1 MDCSSCIRVLVVDDH
16 PVVRQ
21 GLIGMLEKAPDIVIV
36 GQGRNGHEAIAVFQQ
51 QQPDVTLMDLRMPEM
66 GGVEAITAICNEFCN
81 AQIIVL
87 TTYDSDEEIYRGL
100 RAGAKGY
107 LLKDSEP
114 EELLTAIRTVSRGQQ
129 YIPSNVA
136 AKLVQRMTAPELSD
150 RELDVLRLVGQGMS
164 NQEISTALNISESTV
179 KTHINRILSKLNVK
193 DRTQAA
199 IIALK
204 RGIAG
209 LWKQEGTS
217 TLANNHRYHAGAK
230 DLSLRRQ
237 AAKPELNGTDE
248 S

>member
-1 MDCSSCIRVLVVDDH
+1 MTTPPPTPHPPHPIPPIRVLVVDDH

-21 GLIGMLEKAPDIVIV
+21 GLIGMLEEAPDIVIV

-66 GGVEAITAICNEFCN
+66 GGVQAITGICNQF
-81 AQIIVL
+81 ADARIIVL

-114 EELLTAIRTVSRGQQ
+114 EELLTAIRTVNRGQQ
-129 YIPSNVA
+129 YISPNVA

-150 RELDVLRLVGQGMS
+150 RELEVLQLVGQGMN
-164 NQEISTALNISESTV
+164 NQEISTALKISESTV
-179 KTHINRILSKLNVK
+179 KTHINRILSKLEVK

-204 RGIAG
+204 RGIA
-209 LWKQEGTS
+209 
-217 TLANNHRYHAGAK
+217 
-230 DLSLRRQ
+230 SL
-237 AAKPELNGTDE
+237 
-248 S
+248 

>member
-1 MDCSSCIRVLVVDDH
+1 MSQPNRIRVLVVDDH

-51 QQPDVTLMDLRMPEM
+51 QQPDVTLMDLRMPDM
-66 GGVEAITAICNEFCN
+66 GGVQAITLICNEFPN
-81 AQIIVL
+81 ARIIVL
-87 TTYDSDEEIYRGL
+87 TTYDTDEEIYQGL
-100 RAGAKGY
+100 RSGAKGY

-114 EELLTAIRTVSRGQQ
+114 EELLTAIRTVTKGQR
-129 YIPSNVA
+129 YIPPNVA

-150 RELDVLRLVGQGMS
+150 RELEVLQLVGQGMN

-179 KTHINRILSKLNVK
+179 KTHINRILSKLDVK

-204 RGIAG
+204 RGIA
-209 LWKQEGTS
+209 
-217 TLANNHRYHAGAK
+217 
-230 DLSLRRQ
+230 SL
-237 AAKPELNGTDE
+237 
-248 S
+248 

>member
-1 MDCSSCIRVLVVDDH
+1 MNQPSSIRVLVVDDH

-21 GLIGMLEKAPDIVIV
+21 GLIGMLEEAPDIVIV

-51 QQPDVTLMDLRMPEM
+51 QQPDVTLMDLRMPDM
-66 GGVEAITAICNEFCN
+66 GGVQAITVICNEFPN
-81 AQIIVL
+81 ARIIVL
-87 TTYDSDEEIYRGL
+87 TTYDTDEEIYRGL

-114 EELLTAIRTVSRGQQ
+114 EELLTAIRTVTRGQQ
-129 YIPSNVA
+129 YIPLNVA

-150 RELDVLRLVGQGMS
+150 RELEVLQLVGQGMN

-179 KTHINRILSKLNVK
+179 KTHINRILSKLDVK

-204 RGIAG
+204 RGIA
-209 LWKQEGTS
+209 
-217 TLANNHRYHAGAK
+217 
-230 DLSLRRQ
+230 SL
-237 AAKPELNGTDE
+237 
-248 S
+248 